1 MKLLVDSHLLIWAA
15 SAFDRLSPK
24 ARAILGD
31 QDNVLFFSAASL
43 WELSIKA
50 ARHPDTFKVDPRRMR
65 RNLLN
70 NGWLEL
76 PVTSEHG
83 VATFDLPQTHK
94 DPFDRI
100 LVAQAMVEGFAL
112 LTADAVLAAYGSP
125 VIEV

>member
-15 SAFDRLSPK
+15 SAFDRLSPR
-24 ARAILGD
+24 ARALLGD

-70 NGWLEL
+70 NGWKEL
-76 PVTSEHG
+76 PVTSEHA
-83 VATFDLPQTHK
+83 VATFDLPQIHK

-100 LVAQAMVEGFAL
+100 LVAQAIVEGFAL
-112 LTADAVLAAYGSP
+112 LTADAVLATYGSP
-125 VIEV
+125 VIDV

>member
-1 MKLLVDSHLLIWAA
+1 M
-15 SAFDRLSPK
+15 
-24 ARAILGD
+24 GD

-43 WELSIKA
+43 WEISIKA

-83 VATFDLPQTHK
+83 VATFDLPQIHK

-112 LTADAVLAAYGSP
+112 LTADAVLATYGSP
-125 VIEV
+125 VVEV